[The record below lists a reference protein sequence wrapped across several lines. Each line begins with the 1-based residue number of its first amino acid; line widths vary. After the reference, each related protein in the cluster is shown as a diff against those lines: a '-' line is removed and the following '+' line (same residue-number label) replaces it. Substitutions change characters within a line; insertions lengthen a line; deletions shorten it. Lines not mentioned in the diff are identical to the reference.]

1 MELKGEVTIT
11 APRDRVWAALND
23 PDVLARCIEGVE
35 TLTRVTGADGERF
48 EGKMNAKVGP
58 VRATFTGQV
67 TLADVVPPESYR
79 LVGEGKGGV
88 AGFAKG
94 EAAVSLA
101 EIPAGTLLSYH
112 VTSSVGGK
120 LAQLG
125 ARLIEGTARGL
136 AESFF
141 TKLKDEVEAPAPVM
155 APADSIASDI
165 RAETPPAPA
174 DAATTPGIEYD
185 IPTPTAAPAPV
196 MPPATGLSPWIWGG
210 ALIAGVLVFL
220 LWQWGI

>member
-1 MELKGEVTIT
+1 MELSGDVTIQ
-11 APRDRVWAALND
+11 AARASVWAALND
-23 PDVLARCIEGVE
+23 PEVLARCIEGVE
-35 TLTRVTGADGERF
+35 TLTRVSGDAGERF

-67 TLADVVPPESYR
+67 TLTDVVAPERYV

-101 EIPAGTLLSYH
+101 ETGPNETVLSYT
-112 VTSSVGGK
+112 VKSSVGGK

-125 ARLIEGTARGL
+125 ARLIEGTAKGY

-141 TKLKDEVEAPAPVM
+141 ARLKAEL
-155 APADSIASDI
+155 
-165 RAETPPAPA
+165 ETPVVAMTTEAVAPDVVA
-174 DAATTPGIEYD
+174 SPHE
-185 IPTPTAAPAPV
+185 PTL
-196 MPPATGLSPWIWGG
+196 PPAGGLSPLVWGG
-210 ALIAGVLVFL
+210 ILVAAVIVFL
-220 LWQWGI
+220 IWQWG

>member
-1 MELKGEVTIT
+1 MELSGNVTIN
-11 APRDRVWAALND
+11 AARDRVWAALND

-35 TLTRVTGADGERF
+35 TLTRVHGDAGERF

-67 TLADVVPPESYR
+67 TLTDVQAPERYV

-94 EAAVSLA
+94 EAAVQLA
-101 EIPAGTLLSYH
+101 APGPDTTELSYQ
-112 VTSSVGGK
+112 VKSSVGGK

-125 ARLIEGTARGL
+125 ARLIEGTAKGY

-141 TKLKDEVEAPAPVM
+141 TRLKAELETPV
-155 APADSIASDI
+155 PASD
-165 RAETPPAPA
+165 AAAP
-174 DAATTPGIEYD
+174 DMLEPATTDALAASATPQSTLPEL
-185 IPTPTAAPAPV
+185 PTGV
-196 MPPATGLSPWIWGG
+196 SPLVWGG
-210 ALIAGVLVFL
+210 GLVVLVLLFL
-220 LWQWGI
+220 LWQWG

>member
-1 MELKGEVTIT
+1 MELSGNVTIN
-11 APRDRVWAALND
+11 AARDRVWAALND

-35 TLTRVTGADGERF
+35 TLTRVTGDAGERF

-67 TLADVVPPESYR
+67 TLTEVNAPESYV

-94 EAAVSLA
+94 EAAVQLA
-101 EIPAGTLLSYH
+101 APGPDTTDLSYQ
-112 VTSSVGGK
+112 VKSSVGGK

-125 ARLIEGTARGL
+125 ARLIEGTAKGY

-141 TKLKDEVEAPAPVM
+141 ARLKAEL
-155 APADSIASDI
+155 
-165 RAETPPAPA
+165 ETPVTATPEPVITDAPI
-174 DAATTPGIEYD
+174 TPV
-185 IPTPTAAPAPV
+185 AAPQSTLPEL
-196 MPPATGLSPWIWGG
+196 PTGVSPLVWGG
-210 ALIAGVLVFL
+210 GLVVAVLIFLV
-220 LWQWGI
+220 WQWG

>member
-1 MELKGEVTIT
+1 MELSGDVTIQ
-11 APRDRVWAALND
+11 AARASVWAALND

-35 TLTRVTGADGERF
+35 TLTRVSGDAGERF

-67 TLADVVPPESYR
+67 TLTDVIAPERYV

-101 EIPAGTLLSYH
+101 ETGPNETVLSYT
-112 VTSSVGGK
+112 VKSSVGGK

-125 ARLIEGTARGL
+125 ARLIEGTAKGY

-141 TKLKDEVEAPAPVM
+141 ARLKAELEAPAVAA
-155 APADSIASDI
+155 APEAAGLTVAPDVIASPH
-165 RAETPPAPA
+165 EPTLPPA
-174 DAATTPGIEYD
+174 GG
-185 IPTPTAAPAPV
+185 
-196 MPPATGLSPWIWGG
+196 MSPLVWGG
-210 ALIAGVLVFL
+210 ALVAAVIVFL
-220 LWQWGI
+220 IWQWG

>member
-1 MELKGEVTIT
+1 MELNGDVSIA
-11 APRDRVWAALND
+11 APRAAVWAALND

-35 TLTRVTGADGERF
+35 SLTRVSGEDGERF

-58 VRATFTGQV
+58 VRATFTGFV
-67 TLADVVPPESYR
+67 TLADVVAPESYR

-94 EAAVSLA
+94 EAKVALA
-101 EIPAGTLLSYH
+101 ETGPAETRLSYQ

-125 ARLIEGTARGL
+125 ARLIEGTAKGM

-141 TKLKDEVEAPAPVM
+141 ARLKAE
-155 APADSIASDI
+155 I
-165 RAETPPAPA
+165 ETPAGSPDVMDVAPEVVRQEIEMSPE
-174 DAATTPGIEYD
+174 AAGI
-185 IPTPTAAPAPV
+185 PV
-196 MPPATGLSPWIWGG
+196 LPPAGGLSPLLWGG
-210 ALIAGVLVFL
+210 GVILAVLAFLV
-220 LWQWGI
+220 WQWVF

>member
-1 MELKGEVTIT
+1 MELNGEVSIA

-23 PDVLARCIEGVE
+23 PDMLARCIEGVE
-35 TLTRVTGADGERF
+35 SLTRVAGDDGERF

-58 VRATFTGQV
+58 VRATFTGHV
-67 TLADVVPPESYR
+67 TLADVNPPESYR

-94 EAAVSLA
+94 EAMVALA
-101 EIPAGTLLSYH
+101 ETGPAATLLSYQ

-125 ARLIEGTARGL
+125 ARLIEGTAKGL

-141 TKLKDEVEAPAPVM
+141 AKLKAE
-155 APADSIASDI
+155 I
-165 RAETPPAPA
+165 ETPAVSEAVLDVAPDVVRQEIEMSPEAAGIPVLPAA
-174 DAATTPGIEYD
+174 G
-185 IPTPTAAPAPV
+185 
-196 MPPATGLSPWIWGG
+196 GLSPLIWGG
-210 ALIAGVLVFL
+210 GVILAVLAFLV
-220 LWQWGI
+220 WQWMV

>member
-1 MELKGEVTIT
+1 MAMELSGDVTIN

-35 TLTRVTGADGERF
+35 TLTRVSGDEGERF

-67 TLADVVPPESYR
+67 TLTDVVAPERYV

-94 EAAVSLA
+94 EAAVQLA
-101 EIPAGTLLSYH
+101 ESAPGTTVLSYQ
-112 VTSSVGGK
+112 VKSSVGGK

-125 ARLIEGTARGL
+125 ARLIEGTAKAY

-141 TKLKDEVEAPAPVM
+141 ASLKAEVETPAETPTDTTKVVEPAPVH
-155 APADSIASDI
+155 
-165 RAETPPAPA
+165 E
-174 DAATTPGIEYD
+174 
-185 IPTPTAAPAPV
+185 PTLSPE
-196 MPPATGLSPWIWGG
+196 ATGLSPLVWGG
-210 ALIAGVLVFL
+210 GLVLAVLAFL
-220 LWQWGI
+220 LWQWN